1 MAPWHHPLTG
11 GPDAARYLAAAQGVP
26 VSRPFHLRWALPY
39 ACGTSPKA
47 WWLTWLISWPILA
60 VAAFGWA
67 HTVTG
72 DWRVAL
78 AAAALLLSLPGILG
92 PRAVIPIGVDLPA
105 TATTMVGV
113 WLVALGHPAQ
123 IAAGVIVI
131 GLAATIRETSP
142 VWAALWAWSPW
153 PLIALVAVAVAAVI
167 RKPGPDPLGPTF
179 QTIADHPI
187 RSSLEHHRGQWRDAW
202 VMVAP
207 WGVTLAALVGADWR
221 FVAVLAVAYAQ
232 LLIATDTTRLLHHG
246 AGPVMALAAAQVI
259 PTPWLLL
266 AVAVHVAWW
275 RPPHRV

>member
-1 MAPWHHPLTG
+1 MQWPDITL
-11 GPDAARYLAAAQGVP
+11 GPDGARYWTAAQGKP

-39 ACGTSPKA
+39 CCGTSPKA

-72 DWRVAL
+72 DWRL
-78 AAAALLLSLPGILG
+78 SAATTALLLSLPGILG
-92 PRAVIPIGVDLPA
+92 PRAVIPVGVDLPA

-179 QTIADHPI
+179 QAIADHPVKAA
-187 RSSLEHHRGQWRDAW
+187 LEHHRGQWRDAW

-221 FVAVLAVAYAQ
+221 LVAVLAVAYAQ